1 MNFTKLAL
9 RYSEGLRKDEV
20 AGALKRVV
28 AKLGE
33 LLASGADV
41 EVQLAHV
48 ARLFGR
54 GRRVLEREWQLLGG
68 MHQVRQGDRRARH
81 PEAHGILVRRQASY
95 DPD

>member
-41 EVQLAHV
+41 EVQLAPP
-48 ARLFGR
+48 L
-54 GRRVLEREWQLLGG
+54 VLSGHISSL
-68 MHQVRQGDRRARH
+68 
-81 PEAHGILVRRQASY
+81 PSY
-95 DPD
+95 